1 MENNVYL
8 CGMIEE
14 LPYYE
19 DWADVYNEP
28 LFEYV
33 NEVSNKFWP
42 DAEPYWDSE
51 TGKEEIDFS
60 LSRVPCQ
67 FAKRYKDGK
76 IDISRL
82 PLYLNASSNGKSIK
96 QHHGLDDDIK
106 EQDLTLIEKN
116 RIYATLRAY
125 GLDVSKFW
133 YLCICIKDYVVDLTI
148 NAVASNKNSREKLTE
163 LTNKLDELQ
172 PEIELA
178 RIKTTGKAKLTLNVN
193 RKNVVIEDGHTL
205 TLLNMAITDFL
216 KNCPPTNNFLDV
228 SIVDFENKKDLSPI
242 YRLSLFNKY
251 LGWFLSQRKADDD
264 FVKNSQYVVSTD
276 KSLLVSRM
284 VYLMGLSNDERYMQE
299 FNEKTGNRLN
309 WLKSSL
315 KGYEDVKITTHGSI
329 YW

>member
-1 MENNVYL
+1 
-8 CGMIEE
+8 MIEE

-82 PLYLNASSNGKSIK
+82 PLYLNASSDGKSIK

-148 NAVASNKNSREKLTE
+148 NAVASNKN
-163 LTNKLDELQ
+163 
-172 PEIELA
+172 
-178 RIKTTGKAKLTLNVN
+178 
-193 RKNVVIEDGHTL
+193 
-205 TLLNMAITDFL
+205 
-216 KNCPPTNNFLDV
+216 
-228 SIVDFENKKDLSPI
+228 
-242 YRLSLFNKY
+242 
-251 LGWFLSQRKADDD
+251 
-264 FVKNSQYVVSTD
+264 
-276 KSLLVSRM
+276 
-284 VYLMGLSNDERYMQE
+284 
-299 FNEKTGNRLN
+299 
-309 WLKSSL
+309 
-315 KGYEDVKITTHGSI
+315 
-329 YW
+329 